1 MKCATNVYNV
11 PSLLARFGDSRRSS
25 KYSTFGVVNA
35 LFHSA
40 LLRRPSINAMEG
52 DLKKADFQK
61 VAGLEAAP
69 GVKAFSA
76 EVITNVLDKLKL
88 EGPRHAIEDVL
99 WAAERNAAFREGSYG
114 TLRCAAVDGWE
125 PFCSYERCCPDCLT
139 REVSVK
145 NPRTGE
151 VEKRTQY
158 YHRYVVAMLIG
169 PLLDVVLDIEPVLNA
184 DARDLGEDARHEGEL
199 TAAHRLIDRLHATY
213 GTFIDALV
221 FDALYANGPV
231 MTKLDECGYGGFIV
245 LKKDDNE
252 PLKEALALW
261 DGQEPC
267 ARFYDEEK
275 KEDVEL
281 WDVDDLETLT
291 TYDGKVRVMRA
302 VVTKADGKRKVWCL
316 GIVGKSARKTRRRT
330 ALTIIRSKWHI
341 ENTGFGQWVKY
352 WNLGRVYRH
361 TANAILAIL
370 LLWMLVFNLLQLFVY
385 RRLKRKRKP
394 KDPCDTIISI
404 ITEMSHDAGSIPE
417 PIPWEVLA
425 DAGSC

>member
-11 PSLLARFGDSRRSS
+11 PSLLARFGDSRRNS

-61 VAGLEAAP
+61 VVGLEAAP

-76 EVITNVLDKLKL
+76 EVISNVLDKLKL

-184 DARDLGEDARHEGEL
+184 DARDLGEDTRHEGEL

-267 ARFYDEEK
+267 ARFHDEEK

-316 GIVGKSARKTRRRT
+316 GIVGKGARKTRRRT
-330 ALTIIRSKWHI
+330 ALSIIRSKWHL